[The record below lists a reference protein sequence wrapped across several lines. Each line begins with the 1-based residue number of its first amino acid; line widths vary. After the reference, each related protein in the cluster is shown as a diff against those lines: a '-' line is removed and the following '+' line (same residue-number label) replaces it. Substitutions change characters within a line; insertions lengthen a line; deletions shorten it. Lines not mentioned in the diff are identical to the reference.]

1 MLHDKSWY
9 FFYQI
14 PINVDQVKKTPAKR
28 TDPLRPKKSREIA
41 VKQIKNQIKNLVKTQ
56 DKNTDVLEHSLKEEK
71 AWYQKI
77 TDVLERSLEEEK
89 DWYQKI
95 LSDHSEA
102 NLQHESSSTLSV
114 LFYYL
119 NVLVWNFDEKRWIWV
134 FHLMWL

>member
-14 PINVDQVKKTPAKR
+14 PINVDQVKKTLAKR

-77 TDVLERSLEEEK
+77 TDVLERSLKEEK

-102 NLQHESSSTLSV
+102 NLQHESSSSLSV
-114 LFYYL
+114 LVYYL

-134 FHLMWL
+134 FHLTLL

>member
-14 PINVDQVKKTPAKR
+14 PINVDQVKKTLAKR
-28 TDPLRPKKSREIA
+28 TDPLRPKKSREIV

-56 DKNTDVLEHSLKEEK
+56 DKNTYVLEHSLIEEK

-77 TDVLERSLEEEK
+77 TDVLERSLKEEK

-102 NLQHESSSTLSV
+102 NLQHESSCTLSV

>member
-77 TDVLERSLEEEK
+77 TDVLERSLKEEK